1 MKINR
6 IAVATFFFTNGF
18 LYANWAGRLP
28 EIQHFFNISNAIL
41 GILLFLAALGALL
54 AMPFSG
60 WLTARFGSER
70 VTYAT
75 GMLFCCTVPML
86 VFVPNYWVAGIF
98 FFILGIANGTLDVAM
113 NGQAVFVE
121 RAYNKPIMSSFHGV
135 FSIGMALGAAVSA
148 GFAKL
153 NWSLFSH
160 LLLVAGAGI
169 IAITWAMQ
177 HLLKELASETTNK
190 SETPA
195 FMLPTKAIL
204 PLGII
209 AFCGMTGEGTMA
221 DWSALFVNK
230 VVGESEYFS
239 ALAFGI
245 FGTSMTVG
253 RFLGDYFT
261 AKFGKRKL
269 LIYSSLFT
277 IVGLFIALIY
287 VSLATSIL
295 GFFLV
300 GLGLANVVPIVYS
313 SAGNTEGVEPSVGIA
328 MATSIGYAGFFVGPP
343 TIGFLADHFG
353 LRVALCFTL
362 VLFVVMLV
370 LCKKMLKK

>member
-1 MKINR
+1 MQINR
-6 IAVATFFFTNGF
+6 IAVATFFLTNGF

-28 EIQHFFNISNAIL
+28 EIQHFFDISNATL

-60 WLTARFGSER
+60 WLTAKFGSEK

-75 GMLFCCTVPML
+75 GMLFCCIVPML
-86 VFVPNYWVAGIF
+86 VVVPNFWVAGLF
-98 FFILGIANGTLDVAM
+98 FFIMGIANGTLDVAM

-121 RAYNKPIMSSFHGV
+121 RVYKKPIMSSFHGV
-135 FSIGMALGAAVSA
+135 FSVGMALGAAVSA

-153 NWSLFSH
+153 NYSLFSH
-160 LLLVAGAGI
+160 LLLVAGLGI
-169 IAITWAMQ
+169 VAITWAVR
-177 HLLKELASETTNK
+177 HLLKETTTETTQK
-190 SETPA
+190 AETPA

-239 ALAFGI
+239 ALAFGV
-245 FGTSMTVG
+245 FGTSMTIG
-253 RFLGDYFT
+253 RFLGDYCT

-269 LIYSSLFT
+269 LIFSSLLT

-287 VSLATSIL
+287 VSIFTAII

-370 LCKKMLKK
+370 LCQKMLKK